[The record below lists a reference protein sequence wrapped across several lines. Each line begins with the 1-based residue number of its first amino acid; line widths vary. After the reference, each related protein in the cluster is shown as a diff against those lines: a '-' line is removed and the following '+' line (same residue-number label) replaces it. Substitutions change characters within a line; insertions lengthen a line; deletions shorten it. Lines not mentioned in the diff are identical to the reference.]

1 MGSAAIEAVNFMIGH
16 AAMGSAALTGVISRN
31 SPAGLCVVSRMG
43 LDRTSSNSSSA
54 GEMAW
59 AGIRRR
65 ISAGSDGGVLERRS
79 LASPIDLGDWVI
91 AGFLRDLGRGIS
103 RIAKFAELMIT
114 I

>member
-16 AAMGSAALTGVISRN
+16 AAMDSAALAGVLSRN
-31 SPAGLCVVSRMG
+31 SPAGLSVVSRMG

-65 ISAGSDGGVLERRS
+65 ISAGSDRGVLERRS
-79 LASPIDLGDWVI
+79 PASPIDLGDRVI

-103 RIAKFAELMIT
+103 RIANIAELMIS